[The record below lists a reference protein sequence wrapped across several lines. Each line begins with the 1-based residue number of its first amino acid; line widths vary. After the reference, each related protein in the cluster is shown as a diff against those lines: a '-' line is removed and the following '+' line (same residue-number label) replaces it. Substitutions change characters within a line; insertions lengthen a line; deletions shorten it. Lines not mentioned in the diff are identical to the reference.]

1 MNEMDDITTSEP
13 TLSWPAAPL
22 PADLACEHCGAALD
36 EQQRYCIACG
46 GRRSDADNPAG
57 RYFAAAARRD
67 RSHRL
72 AAEPASPV
80 AGGLPR
86 VAAALVLAVLP
97 LAVGVGVL
105 LGRGNDASVDPRL
118 LAALR
123 AQPAQ
128 VVAAGPTGAS
138 GTAGAAPAKA
148 TKTAGGG
155 QVLSRTS
162 FGAAHQIAGYNPN
175 AAQVRQDNQVVKRI
189 NSQVGKSY
197 VNAQKNLPDA
207 IAVGGGGSSTNAG
220 PSQGPGQ
227 P

>member
-1 MNEMDDITTSEP
+1 MDDSTIELP
-13 TLSWPAAPL
+13 VAAL
-22 PADLACEHCGAALD
+22 PAVVGCEHCGAALD
-36 EQQRYCIACG
+36 ERQRYCVACG
-46 GRRSDADNPAG
+46 GRRSDADNPAA
-57 RYFAAAARRD
+57 RYFAAAAQRD
-67 RSHRL
+67 RQHRL
-72 AAEPASPV
+72 AAEPAGPAS
-80 AGGLPR
+80 GGLPR

-105 LGRGNDASVDPRL
+105 LGRGNGSSVDPRL

-128 VVAAGPTGAS
+128 VVAAGPTGAT
-138 GTAGAAPAKA
+138 GTASASPAKS

-155 QVLSRTS
+155 QVLSQTS
-162 FGAAHQIAGYNPN
+162 FGAAHQIAGYNPS
-175 AAQVRQDNQVVKRI
+175 AAQVRQDKQAVNRI
-189 NSQVGKSY
+189 NGQVGKSY

-207 IAVGGGGSSTNAG
+207 IVVGGSGGGSTNAG